1 MFVAELLKMARTWKK
16 PKCPLIEEWIKKWFV
31 YTMEYYSTIKR
42 NTFEPVLMRWM
53 NLQPIIHSEA
63 SQKVKKKINIIY

>member
-42 NTFEPVLMRWM
+42 NKFESFAEILGRDFHT
-53 NLQPIIHSEA
+53 Q
-63 SQKVKKKINIIY
+63 